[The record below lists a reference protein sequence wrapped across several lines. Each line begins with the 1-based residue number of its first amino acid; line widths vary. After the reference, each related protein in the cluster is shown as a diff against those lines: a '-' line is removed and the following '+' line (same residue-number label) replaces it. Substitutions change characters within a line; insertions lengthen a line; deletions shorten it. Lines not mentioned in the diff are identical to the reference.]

1 MISMNTTT
9 QAPDL
14 SQAAS
19 PGLLRRFVAMFYDAF
34 LLAAVL
40 LVASFVAVA
49 INGGEPIPPGNL
61 LLTAY
66 FVVVAFLFFAWFW
79 IHGGQT
85 LGMRAWR
92 FKVLKDDGQPLT
104 WTDTLKRFLLSIVSL
119 LPFGLGFL
127 WSLLDSDNRAWHDK
141 LSHTRLVMLEKK

>member
-1 MISMNTTT
+1 MNTT
-9 QAPDL
+9 QVPDL
-14 SQAAS
+14 SQAAAPS
-19 PGLLRRFVAMFYDAF
+19 LLRRFVAMFYDAF

-49 INGGEPIPPGNL
+49 INGGEPIPPGNI
-61 LLTAY
+61 LLTTY
-66 FVVVAFLFFAWFW
+66 FIVVAFLFFAWFW

-92 FKVLKDDGQPLT
+92 FKVLRDDGQPLT
-104 WTDTLKRFLLSIVSL
+104 WADALKRFLLSIVSL

-141 LSHTRLVMLEKK
+141 FTHTRLVMLKKD